1 MSESH
6 QFVSVEQQKSSF
18 SFGFRGFTVNIGGC
32 LHRPVSSTT
41 GHILIRPDTLFAWG
55 VRALSGDNVEPNLT
69 RRNRISCLA
78 SVSRA
83 FNVKSAPLVRHW
95 QFFRYACFFL
105 FCFCS
110 YSPLPLSC
118 LRQPVC
124 TAVIFVWVPLRLI
137 ICTGFLFRSEACC
150 FCDFMKRSLKHI
162 QIQVCRHFRCH
173 NKHKQSFGFP
183 N

>member
-1 MSESH
+1 M
-6 QFVSVEQQKSSF
+6 
-18 SFGFRGFTVNIGGC
+18 
-32 LHRPVSSTT
+32 
-41 GHILIRPDTLFAWG
+41 
-55 VRALSGDNVEPNLT
+55 RALSGDNVEWNLT
-69 RRNRISCLA
+69 RRNRIICLA

-83 FNVKSAPLVRHW
+83 FNVKCAPLVRHC
-95 QFFRYACFFL
+95 QFFRYASFFV
-105 FCFCS
+105 FFWS
-110 YSPLPLSC
+110 SSPLPLSC

-124 TAVIFVWVPLRLI
+124 TAVIFVWVPFEINYMHWFLISLRGL
-137 ICTGFLFRSEACC
+137 L